1 MLSEIH
7 LVKLSV
13 GSEDIDQLASWQ
25 AQKLNRDGRLAHIT
39 RNTPKR
45 AEELL
50 EGGSMYWVIKRFI
63 RVRQRL
69 IGIERGV
76 DEEGKPSCA
85 LVLDPQLV
93 MTELKDSRPFQ
104 GWRYLPGKD
113 APKDL
118 NVNNRTIG
126 FQEEQLPFE
135 MERELKELGLI

>member
-1 MLSEIH
+1 LSEIH